1 MDIDIEM
8 LEYWEPRLMKEP
20 ELPEGA
26 ATLALLENEQTGAL
40 DVVLLGP
47 GEETVMAT
55 VYEGPGGWHVTSNG
69 LYLTAGPKRTL
80 EGALKAAIGNER
92 MVRYLVAEL
101 MGTLEDEPT
110 EPIELRHG

>member
-1 MDIDIEM
+1 MDIEM
-8 LEYWEPRLMKEP
+8 MEYWEPALMKEP

-47 GEETVMAT
+47 GDGTVMAT
-55 VYEGPGGWHVTSNG
+55 IYEGPGGWHATSNG
-69 LYLTAGPKRTL
+69 LYLTAGPKRSID
-80 EGALKAAIGNER
+80 GALKAAIGDER

-101 MGTLEDEPT
+101 MGTLDDEPT
-110 EPIELRHG
+110 QKLEVRCG